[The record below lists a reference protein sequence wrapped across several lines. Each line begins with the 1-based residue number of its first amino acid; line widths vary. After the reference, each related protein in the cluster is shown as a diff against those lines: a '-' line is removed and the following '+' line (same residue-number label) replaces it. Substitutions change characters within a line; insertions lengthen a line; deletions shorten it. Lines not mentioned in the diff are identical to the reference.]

1 MDFAQFVPVEVQR
14 QALEADRQRI
24 IGEGYDLQRARDRVK
39 AIDPVMFADQIAQHN
54 TNISIM
60 TKALAVVDD
69 QIAALTQPQQ
79 PANKGQ

>member
-39 AIDPVMFADQIAQHN
+39 AIDHVAFADQIAQFEAN
-54 TNISIM
+54 M
-60 TKALAVVDD
+60 TVIAKALAVVDD
-69 QIAALTQPQQ
+69 QITQLG
-79 PANKGQ
+79 KEK